1 MDDILSKV
9 AEIIVYHLSGHLADV
24 KMDSSLVNDLGADDL
39 DSIEIIMSL
48 EEEYDIEIPDDIS
61 EGFKTVGDIV
71 DYLRSIQ
78 GEE

>member
-1 MDDILSKV
+1 MDDIFEKV
-9 AEIIVYHLSGHLADV
+9 AKIIVYHLSGHMADV

-48 EEEYDIEIPDDIS
+48 EEEYDIEISDEIS